1 MSLDY
6 GRVRIKFGDFNI
18 GELLKNSPIANI
30 NSSPI
35 NYLVRYC
42 MFTSILLKYNELIL
56 IILKTMS
63 MVYNNGNDNCK
74 SYISCLRIMQ
84 CKKQQTGICFSNF
97 GFLFV
102 AFSLGININHHAM

>member
-35 NYLVRYC
+35 NHLVRYTIVRVI
-42 MFTSILLKYNELIL
+42 FT
-56 IILKTMS
+56 
-63 MVYNNGNDNCK
+63 GA
-74 SYISCLRIMQ
+74 
-84 CKKQQTGICFSNF
+84 NF
-97 GFLFV
+97 PEIAIFTTAQKFV
-102 AFSLGININHHAM
+102 KLNFARTK

>member
-35 NYLVRYC
+35 NHLVRYA
-42 MFTSILLKYNELIL
+42 KH
-56 IILKTMS
+56 
-63 MVYNNGNDNCK
+63 
-74 SYISCLRIMQ
+74 IMHYV
-84 CKKQQTGICFSNF
+84 TIYLNM
-97 GFLFV
+97 LT
-102 AFSLGININHHAM
+102 L